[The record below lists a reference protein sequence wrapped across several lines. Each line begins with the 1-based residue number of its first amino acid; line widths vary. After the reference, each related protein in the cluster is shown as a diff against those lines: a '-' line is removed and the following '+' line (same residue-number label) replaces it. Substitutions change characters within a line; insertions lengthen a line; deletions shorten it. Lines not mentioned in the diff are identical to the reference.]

1 MNIIFQLSDELYYTS
16 IIGGVVVVIGLYL
29 VVWGKAKEQKHLMPP
44 SPEKVTLQ
52 RQQQLPVTVPISDD
66 ANDNNKAQLVIIGD
80 RKDDVEAR
88 TTTVNLCGP

>member
-1 MNIIFQLSDELYYTS
+1 MNCYGVYYTS

-52 RQQQLPVTVPISDD
+52 RHQQLPVTVPISDD
-66 ANDNNKAQLVIIGD
+66 ANDNNKPQLVIIED
-80 RKDDVEAR
+80 R
-88 TTTVNLCGP
+88 NIGPEH